1 MKLLKKTNPKA
12 TGRTVARHAVSVSL
26 IGTSLY
32 ALIHWWNNRW
42 TEWPTSLVAASVLLL
57 LVGGLWEWQVPREED
72 DATDC
77 ENGSATHAGPTR
89 PVPGE

>member
-1 MKLLKKTNPKA
+1 MKLLNKTNPKA
-12 TGRTVARHAVSVSL
+12 TGRTVVRHAVSVSL

-57 LVGGLWEWQVPREED
+57 LVGGLWEWQVPIEED
-72 DATDC
+72 DATDR
-77 ENGSATHAGPTR
+77 ENGSAPR
-89 PVPGE
+89 PLPGE

>member
-1 MKLLKKTNPKA
+1 MKLLNKTNPKA
-12 TGRTVARHAVSVSL
+12 TGRTVVRHAVSVSL

-72 DATDC
+72 DATDR
-77 ENGSATHAGPTR
+77 ENGSAPR
-89 PVPGE
+89 PLPGE